1 MTSFVSLLRGINVSG
16 HNMIKMAELK
26 DLYESLG
33 FRNVTTYIQSG
44 NVIFQSE
51 KDDSGSVEAT
61 IERAIGKGFGFPV
74 TVIVRK
80 PAELARV
87 LKINPFLGSNK
98 IDEIRLY
105 VTFLRDKPAA
115 AVVKALQLAAAR
127 STDQYKILGREVYL
141 YCPTGYGRTLLSN
154 TFFEKQLKVKA
165 TTRNWKTVNTL
176 YVMALNI
183 NK

>member
-1 MTSFVSLLRGINVSG
+1 MTSLVSLLRGINVSG

-26 DLYESLG
+26 MLYESLG

-51 KDDSGSVEAT
+51 KRDSGSVEAI
-61 IERAIGKGFGFPV
+61 IERAIERKFGFPV
-74 TVIVRK
+74 TVIARK
-80 PAELARV
+80 PAELAGII
-87 LKINPFLGSNK
+87 KANPFSGSGK
-98 IDEIRLY
+98 IDETRLY
-105 VTFLRDKPAA
+105 ITLLKTKPAPE
-115 AVVKALQLAAAR
+115 VVKVLQPAAAR
-127 STDQYKILGREVYL
+127 STDQYKITGSEVYL
-141 YCPTGYGRTLLSN
+141 YCPNGYGRTLLSN

-176 YVMALNI
+176 HAMALNI